1 MPTGMGATNPK
12 FAKSVRK
19 PKKIEHCTIPEG
31 WQRKVQ
37 TMRSINEKWEWT
49 ILNRTNQEDTPK
61 MKFGGIN

>member
-1 MPTGMGATNPK
+1 MPTGIGATNPK

-37 TMRSINEKWEWT
+37 TMRSTNEKRGM
-49 ILNRTNQEDTPK
+49 NNCKQNKSRRHPK
-61 MKFGGIN
+61 E